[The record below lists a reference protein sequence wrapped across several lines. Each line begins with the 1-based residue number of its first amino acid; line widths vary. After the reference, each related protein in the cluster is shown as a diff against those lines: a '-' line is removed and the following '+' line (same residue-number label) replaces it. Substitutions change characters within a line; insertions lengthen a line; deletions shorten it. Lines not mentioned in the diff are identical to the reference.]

1 MKLKRGCDAPAF
13 PLGFLVLLFVLVS
26 GAKDFS
32 GPRLLLQWDLGRGF
46 DYFFFCYPKGC
57 IFKRKRYGGQGV
69 IRVSW

>member
-46 DYFFFCYPKGC
+46 DYYFFAIQKGV
-57 IFKRKRYGGQGV
+57 FSREKGTEDRA
-69 IRVSW
+69 